1 MGKTLDKPWL
11 RQYPA
16 DSLTTVNVDAYPSI
30 VAMVLEACDRFAD
43 RPAFSNFGATLTYG
57 DAGQYSRDFAA
68 YLQSHAGVKKGDRVA
83 IMLPNML
90 AFPVASFG
98 ILRAGA
104 VQVNINPLYTPRELR
119 HQLIDADTEII
130 VIYAGATSALAEII
144 AETPVRHIIVVGLDD
159 LIGQGLESPSVDERL
174 QVTPFIA
181 ALQAGKELMFSEPDI
196 QGSDL
201 AFLQYTGGTTGL
213 SKGAMLTNR
222 NLIANI
228 MQYKGFAGEILN
240 RPDEVVMTA
249 LPLYH
254 IFALMVNLLTY
265 FHLGAI
271 SVLITNPRDLPA
283 LIAEWSKWRV
293 TTFTAVNTLLNGLL
307 HTPGFSELDFS
318 GLDVVVGGGMAVQES
333 VSNRWKE
340 VTGRHIN
347 QGYGL
352 SETSPVLTLNV
363 IGDHVF
369 RGSIGLPFPDTD
381 IVLRDEEGNDV
392 PMGEPGELCAK
403 GPQVMQGYWRKEE
416 ATAEV
421 MTRDGYFRT
430 GDIATMDELGYFRIV
445 DRKKDMILVSGF
457 NVFPNEVEAEVA
469 AMPGVLE
476 CACVGIPDDRTGEAV
491 RLFVV
496 KRQAQLSAADV
507 IAYCRETLTPYKVPS
522 DVVFI
527 DEVPKS
533 AVGKLLRRELRDRQV

>member
-1 MGKTLDKPWL
+1 MSKELDKPWL

-16 DSLTTVNVDAYPSI
+16 DSLTTIDADAYPSI
-30 VAMVLEACDRFAD
+30 VAMVLEACEQFGDK
-43 RPAFSNFGATLTYG
+43 PAFSNFGATLSYRDTER
-57 DAGQYSRDFAA
+57 YSRDFAA
-68 YLQSHAGVKKGDRVA
+68 YLQSRVGIQKGDRVA
-83 IMLPNML
+83 LMLPNIL
-90 AFPVASFG
+90 PFPVATYG

-104 VQVNINPLYTPRELR
+104 VQVNVNPLYTSRELR
-119 HQLIDADTEII
+119 HQLIDADAETV
-130 VIYAGATSALAEII
+130 VIFAGATTTLADII
-144 AETPVRHIIVVGLDD
+144 EETPVKSVIVVGLDD
-159 LIGQGLESPSVDERL
+159 LAGLGLASPPVDERL
-174 QVTPFIA
+174 AATEFLT
-181 ALQAGKELMFSEPDI
+181 ALQEGAELEFNPPSLR
-196 QGSDL
+196 GNDL

-228 MQYKGFAGEILN
+228 MQYKGFAGDVLN

-265 FHLGAI
+265 FHLGAV

-283 LIAEWSKWRV
+283 FVAEWSKWRV

-307 HTPGFSELDFS
+307 HTPGFEELDFS
-318 GLDVVVGGGMAVQES
+318 GLDVVVGGGMAVQEA

-352 SETSPVLTLNV
+352 SETSPVLTLNI
-363 IGDHVF
+363 IGDDVF
-369 RGSIGLPFPDTD
+369 RSSIGLPFPDTD
-381 IVLRDEEGNDV
+381 IVLRDDEGKDV
-392 PMGEPGELCAK
+392 PLGEPGELCAK
-403 GPQVMQGYWRKEE
+403 GPQVMQGYWRKDD

-421 MTRDGYFRT
+421 MTDDGYFRT
-430 GDIATMDELGYFRIV
+430 GDIATMDESGYFRIV

-457 NVFPNEVEAEVA
+457 NVFPNEIEAEVA

-476 CACVGIPDDRTGEAV
+476 CACVGVPDEKTGEAA

-496 KRQAQLSAADV
+496 KRDPDLSSDEV
-507 IAYCRETLTPYKVPS
+507 IAYCRNTLTAYKVPR

-533 AVGKLLRRELRDRQV
+533 AVGKLLRRELRDLPG

>member
-30 VAMVLEACDRFAD
+30 VAMVMEACGRFAD

-57 DAGQYSRDFAA
+57 DAGRYSRDFAA
-68 YLQSHAGVKKGDRVA
+68 YLQTHTGVKKGDRVA

-98 ILRAGA
+98 ILRTGA
-104 VQVNINPLYTPRELR
+104 VQVNVNPLYTPRELR
-119 HQLIDADTEII
+119 HQLIDADTETI
-130 VIYAGATSALAEII
+130 VIYAGATPALAEII
-144 AETPVRHIIVVGLDD
+144 AETPVRNVIVVGLDD
-159 LIGQGLESPSVDERL
+159 LVGRGLESPSVDERL
-174 QVTPFIA
+174 QATPFID
-181 ALQAGKELMFSEPDI
+181 ALQAGNELNFSEPAL

-228 MQYKGFAGEILN
+228 VQYKGFAGDILN

-283 LIAEWSKWRV
+283 FIAEWSKWRV

-318 GLDVVVGGGMAVQES
+318 GLDVVVGGGMAVQEA

-363 IGDHVF
+363 IGDDVF

-392 PMGEPGELCAK
+392 PLGEPGELCAK
-403 GPQVMQGYWRKEE
+403 GPQVMQGYWRKED

-421 MTRDGYFRT
+421 MTHDGYFRT

-476 CACVGIPDDRTGEAV
+476 CACVGVPDEKTGEAV

-496 KRQAQLSAADV
+496 KRDAQLSAAEV
-507 IAYCRETLTPYKVPS
+507 IAYCRKTLTPYKVPS

-533 AVGKLLRRELRDRQV
+533 AVGKLLRRELRELS